1 MRHADPLKEVER
13 PIDGRGLGRLSVG
26 AEGRDQV
33 ISLGRLACLKQQL
46 QDSFA
51 RRGQA
56 LADLGAARLSL
67 FEGHPKTGPAQAVS
81 APVGMSASLAHG
93 HQLSAGAMVRK
104 T

>member
-1 MRHADPLKEVER
+1 MRHAEPHKDVER
-13 PIDGRGLGRLSVG
+13 PIDGRWLGRLSVG
-26 AEGRDQV
+26 TEGCDQV
-33 ISLGRLACLKQQL
+33 VGLRRLACLKQQL

-51 RRGQA
+51 RRSQA
-56 LADLGAARLSL
+56 LSDLSAPRLSL
-67 FEGHPKTGPAQAVS
+67 FEGHPKTSPAQAVS